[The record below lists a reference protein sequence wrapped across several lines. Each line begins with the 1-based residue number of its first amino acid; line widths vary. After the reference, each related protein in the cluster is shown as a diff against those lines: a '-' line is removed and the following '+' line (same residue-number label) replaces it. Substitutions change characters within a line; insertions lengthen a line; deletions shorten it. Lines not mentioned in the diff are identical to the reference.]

1 MSLSPL
7 LPEVNELSH
16 PKLEELCNKTG
27 GRGRWQRLPQLV
39 HLSPSRETELT
50 SAETPKP
57 PEPPGVSMSVPPASI
72 NTSPRLHPD
81 QSLLVFG
88 S

>member
-1 MSLSPL
+1 MEWRASLQMCLSRLEKRPPH

-16 PKLEELCNKTG
+16 LKLEELCSKTG

-50 SAETPKP
+50 S
-57 PEPPGVSMSVPPASI
+57 VSISVPPPASI
-72 NTSPRLHPD
+72 NIPQTTS
-81 QSLLVFG
+81 
-88 S
+88 